1 MDPGPSSGRTA
12 NLTLLA
18 SLPLSHPSLLP
29 LVQSQN
35 VFSYPSHLP
44 SQPLNKFLNRLNS
57 TLISRDENTE
67 RRAAWSIG
75 AAAVKSDE
83 EGYIVLNYGK
93 NWITAALNAVAV
105 GLDSALPD
113 CMLLD

>member
-1 MDPGPSSGRTA
+1 MEPGPSSGRTT

-18 SLPLSHPSLLP
+18 SLPLSHPSLLS
-29 LVQSQN
+29 LVRSQN
-35 VFSYPSHLP
+35 VFSCPSHLP

-57 TLISRDENTE
+57 SLISRDENAE
-67 RRAAWSIG
+67 RRAAWNVG
-75 AAAVKSDE
+75 AAAVQSDE

-105 GLDSALPD
+105 SLDSDLPD